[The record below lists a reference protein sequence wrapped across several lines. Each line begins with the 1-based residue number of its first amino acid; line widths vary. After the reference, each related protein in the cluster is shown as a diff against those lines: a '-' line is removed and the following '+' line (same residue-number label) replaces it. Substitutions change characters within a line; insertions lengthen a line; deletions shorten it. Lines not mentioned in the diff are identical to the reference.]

1 MSFSVA
7 EKNRFLVDF
16 TGSSISLHFG
26 KSNLCWVKEFLLS
39 ENKLEY
45 STIFF
50 WTTQKAVVKKAAL
63 NPQESLFC
71 FVVEL

>member
-50 WTTQKAVVKKAAL
+50 
-63 NPQESLFC
+63 
-71 FVVEL
+71 